1 MASLEDLRR
10 LALALPGAWETEF
23 HGEPWF
29 QVGKKSFA
37 LRLRDRFILKL
48 DKDHQHFLFEVRPET
63 FQPCK
68 VGTGGVWSYVVLEDL
83 DGPELA
89 DLVLEAW
96 STIVPKKVSRGY
108 LPSRTPSRA

>member
-1 MASLEDLRR
+1 MASIEDLRR
-10 LALALPGAWETEF
+10 LALALPGAWENTYR
-23 HGEPWF
+23 GEPWF

-37 LRLRDRFILKL
+37 LRWNDRFILKL
-48 DKDHQHFLFEVRPET
+48 DREHQHFLFEVRPQT

-68 VGTGGVWSYVVLEDL
+68 VGTGGVWSYAVLEDL
-83 DGPELA
+83 DEAELA
-89 DLVLEAW
+89 ELVLEAW

>member
-1 MASLEDLRR
+1 MASLEDVRR
-10 LALALPGAWETEF
+10 LALALPGAWETEWR
-23 HGEPWF
+23 GEPWF
-29 QVGKKSFA
+29 QVGKKSFV
-37 LRLRDRFILKL
+37 LGSKDRFIFKL
-48 DKDHQHFLFEVRPET
+48 DREHQHFLFEVRPQT

-68 VGTGGVWSYVVLEDL
+68 VGTGGVWSYVVLEDI
-83 DGPELA
+83 DEAELA

>member
-1 MASLEDLRR
+1 MAGLEDLRR
-10 LALALPGAWETEF
+10 LALALPGAWETEWY
-23 HGEPWF
+23 GEPWF

-37 LRLRDRFILKL
+37 LRSKDRFILKL
-48 DKDHQHFLFEVRPET
+48 DREHQHFLFEVRPET

-68 VGTGGVWSYVVLEDL
+68 VGTGGVWSYVVLEDI
-83 DGPELA
+83 DEAELA

-96 STIVPKKVSRGY
+96 STIVPKKVSRDY

>member
-10 LALALPGAWETEF
+10 LALALPGAWEDSYR
-23 HGEPWF
+23 GEPWF

-37 LRLRDRFILKL
+37 LRSKDRVILKL
-48 DKDHQHFLFEVRPET
+48 DREHQHFLFEVRPET

-83 DGPELA
+83 DEEELA

-96 STIVPKKVSRGY
+96 SAIVPKKVSRGY